1 MAKIL
6 GSLNQVPIL
15 AAFKKNL
22 LMANANVAK
31 YLFMN
36 NPMTVLMAMLW
47 PI

>member
-1 MAKIL
+1 MAQRL
-6 GSLNQVPIL
+6 GSLNQAPIL

-36 NPMTVLMAMLW
+36 NLKSHVMAMLW